1 MGYRKKGADMK
12 LDFLKKL
19 NTKAVVLIIVAVVLV
34 IGGGTALA
42 LSSGQKSGE
51 ISEQEAKTAA
61 FAHAG
66 VSESD
71 IVALKVSKGTEDGSP
86 VYEIAFKT
94 ADKSYDYDVA
104 RNSGEILNSS
114 FDAVT
119 SGIAGTDPANT
130 SDDLAENTP
139 APSPETTQTPATSP
153 QASQSASTSAITKDK
168 AKSIALEDAGVKEAD
183 TEFLWVK
190 EDYDDGRAIY
200 EVEFYAKGKEYD
212 YDIEKSTGKIL
223 SSDFDIENYT
233 PGNGNS
239 GNANGTSGE
248 ILSLDKARSLALA
261 RVPGATEQDIRIQ
274 LDRDDG
280 RQVYE
285 GEIYY
290 NRMEYEFEM
299 DAATGNFIEWSAEN
313 WD

>member
-1 MGYRKKGADMK
+1 MK

-19 NTKAVVLIIVAVVLV
+19 NTKVVVLIVVAAVLV

-104 RNSGEILNSS
+104 RSSGEILKSS

-119 SGIAGTDPANT
+119 PGTTGMDPANT
-130 SDDLAENTP
+130 DDDLAENTP
-139 APSPETTQTPATSP
+139 APSPGTAQMPTASP
-153 QASQSASTSAITKDK
+153 QASQPSNQSSAITKDK
-168 AKSIALEDAGVKEAD
+168 AKSIALQDAGVKESD

-200 EVEFYAKGKEYD
+200 EVEFYANGTEYD

-233 PGNGNS
+233 PGNGNGGNTNNGAS
-239 GNANGTSGE
+239 GTV
-248 ILSLDKARSLALA
+248 LSLDKARSLALA
-261 RVPGATEQDIRIQ
+261 RVPGATEKDIRIQ
-274 LDRDDG
+274 LERDDG

-299 DAATGNFIEWSAEN
+299 DAATGNFIEWSAEH

>member
-1 MGYRKKGADMK
+1 MK

-19 NTKAVVLIIVAVVLV
+19 NTKVVVLIVVAAVLV

-66 VSESD
+66 ISESD
-71 IVALKVSKGTEDGSP
+71 IVALKVSKGIEDGSP

-104 RNSGEILNSS
+104 RSSGEILKSS

-119 SGIAGTDPANT
+119 PGTAGMDPAN
-130 SDDLAENTP
+130 SDDDLAENTP
-139 APSPETTQTPATSP
+139 APSPGTAQTPAASP

-168 AKSIALEDAGVKEAD
+168 AKSIALQDAGVKESD
-183 TEFLWVK
+183 TEFLGVK
-190 EDYDDGRAIY
+190 EDYDNGRAIY

-233 PGNGNS
+233 PGKGNGNNTNNGAS
-239 GNANGTSGE
+239 GTV
-248 ILSLDKARSLALA
+248 LSLDKARSLALA
-261 RVPGATEQDIRIQ
+261 RVPGATEKDIRIQ

-299 DAATGNFIEWSAEN
+299 DAATGNFIEWSAER